1 MNQKL
6 RLLLT
11 HVGAVILFLVIA
23 AVYFEPQLSGKVI
36 QQGDVIQYRG
46 MAKELDNYYEKTG
59 VLALWTNSMFGG
71 MPSYQ
76 INTIKD
82 GNLLTIVDDATRLFI
97 DEPIGRFFAAMVC
110 FYILMVALGAS
121 PLLSI
126 AAAIAFGLTTNNMI
140 LFEAGHNTKVRAI
153 SFLPLIAAGMLLA
166 YRGRYLWGGVLFALG
181 VGVNVMSNHV
191 QMSYYFFLTMIIM
204 GLAQLVY
211 DLRRGEIVSFLKGTG
226 VLLLGGLL
234 GLGSSASNLLPTY
247 EYSRDTM
254 RGAPI
259 LKPQGNA
266 APASSSETEGLAWDY
281 AMQWSNG
288 TIDLFASFI
297 PGVAGG
303 GSQETVGP
311 ESAIAADLRS
321 KGARLPAEIPAPLYW
336 GKLPFTSGPI
346 YFGAVVFLLA
356 VLGVFWVSGPVRWW
370 LAGGALLTFML
381 SMGSHLEWFN
391 RLVFDYF
398 PLYNKFRTPNSVLS
412 ITAFLLPLLGFWGLW
427 QLIKAEGQ
435 PAWQSMMK
443 SLYIGAGALLAVS
456 LFFVVMGPSFFDFN
470 TDGDARYVEAG
481 YDLGAIIADRQAF
494 MRADAFR
501 SFLLIALSG
510 GLIWAYMRN
519 MINSSVMLSGLLLLT
534 VYDLWSVDKRYVNED
549 NFVTPTNYKD
559 NFTARPVDEEILKD
573 KDPSYRVM
581 DLTVNTFNSS
591 MTSYY
596 HKSIGGYHAAKLQRY
611 QDMIDRHF
619 SKGNQRSLDML
630 NTRYFITGSAEEPQL
645 QRNPN
650 ALGNGWFVD
659 SIYWAKSPNEEID
672 ALNDVDPARV
682 AVVHAP
688 EFEGYLKGFEAKD
701 AAGSI
706 ELTEYAPDKLTY
718 AVDASADQLAVFSEI
733 WYGPDKGWQAY
744 IDGKPVDHI
753 RANYILRAMKVPAGK
768 HTVVFAFDPASYK
781 TGLMISTVCSSAI
794 LLALLGLVGMQGYRF
809 ATSPVEVEV
818 TEKKPVAK
826 ASVKKTGKK

>member
-11 HVGAVILFLVIA
+11 HVGAVLLFLVIA

-82 GNLLTIVDDATRLFI
+82 GNFLTIVDDATRLFI

-166 YRGRYLWGGVLFALG
+166 YRGRYLWGGTLFALG

-211 DLRRGEIVSFLKGTG
+211 DLRRGEMVSFLKGTA

-259 LKPQGNA
+259 LKPEGNA

-303 GSQETVGP
+303 GSQETVGQ

-381 SMGSHLEWFN
+381 SMGSNLAWFN
-391 RLVFDYF
+391 RFVFEYF

-435 PAWQSMMK
+435 PAWQSMMRG
-443 SLYIGAGALLAVS
+443 LYIGVGALLAMS

-510 GLIWAYMRN
+510 GLIWAYMRK
-519 MINSSVMLSGLLLLT
+519 MIGSSVMLSGLLLLT

-559 NFTARPVDEEILKD
+559 NFTARPVDEEILRD

-591 MTSYY
+591 MPSYY
-596 HKSIGGYHAAKLQRY
+596 HKSVGGYHAAKLQRY

-630 NTRYFITGSAEEPQL
+630 NTRYFITGTAEEPKL

-672 ALNDVDPARV
+672 ALNSIDPARV
-682 AVVHAP
+682 AVVHEP
-688 EFEGYLKGFEAKD
+688 EFKDYLKGFEAKD

-706 ELTEYAPDKLTY
+706 ALTDYAPDKLTY
-718 AVDASADQLAVFSEI
+718 TVEASAAQLAVFSEI

-753 RANYILRAMKVPAGK
+753 RVNYILRAMKVPAGK
-768 HTVVFAFDPASYK
+768 HTIVFEFDPASYK
-781 TGLMISTVCSSAI
+781 TGLMVSTICSSAI
-794 LLALLGLVGMQGYRF
+794 LLALLGLIGMKGYQF
-809 ATSPVEVEV
+809 ATSPVVEEAV
-818 TEKKPVAK
+818 DKKPVAK